1 MLLDNINETSKKLT
15 QLDKKEKAIQDI
27 EKKIKNDTDYAE
39 TVSDVYSSMNEIKV
53 AYEKLG
59 YSLSGDS
66 LSLIDD
72 SLTKLE
78 GTIDAGVVDEE
89 SLNSVKQQ
97 LSRKLNPALNREWKE
112 FHSQK
117 QSRAI
122 GKLATIG
129 SLVSDTDHI
138 RTIRENITTSG
149 DWKNLSDHVNGK
161 TVLSRL
167 CESISEVDKLEESL
181 NLNDEVKKFISLV
194 TQGRARI
201 TDLNETVLEWIK
213 NENLEDKFAIKF
225 R

>member
-1 MLLDNINETSKKLT
+1 MYKTSKKLS

-39 TVSDVYSSMNEIKV
+39 TVSDVYGSMNEIKI

-59 YSLSGDS
+59 YILSSDA

-72 SLTKLE
+72 SLEKLAT
-78 GTIDAGVVDEE
+78 TIEAGVVDEE
-89 SLNSVKQQ
+89 NLNSVKQQ
-97 LSRKLNPALNREWKE
+97 LSRKLNPTLNKEWKK

-117 QSRAI
+117 QSSAI

-129 SLVSDTDHI
+129 SLVSDAGHI
-138 RTIRENITTSG
+138 NTIRENIIAGG
-149 DWKNLSDHVNGK
+149 DWRNLSNLVNGK

-167 CESISEVDKLEESL
+167 CESIIEVDKLEESL

-194 TQGRARI
+194 TQGKARI
-201 TDLNETVLEWIK
+201 TDLNESVIEWIK
-213 NENLEDKFAIKF
+213 NEDLEDKFAIKF

>member
-1 MLLDNINETSKKLT
+1 MYETSKRLS

-27 EKKIKNDTDYAE
+27 EKKIKNDADYAE
-39 TVSDVYSSMNEIKV
+39 TVSAVYASMNEIKI

-59 YSLSGDS
+59 YILSSES

-72 SLTKLE
+72 SLKKLAA
-78 GTIDAGVVDEE
+78 TIEAGVVDEE
-89 SLNSVKQQ
+89 NLNSVKQQ
-97 LSRKLNPALNREWKE
+97 LSRKLNPALNKEWKK

-117 QSRAI
+117 QDSAI

-129 SLVSDTDHI
+129 SLVSDADHI
-138 RTIRENITTSG
+138 KLIRENIIAGG
-149 DWKNLSDHVNGK
+149 DWRNLSNLVNGK

-167 CESISEVDKLEESL
+167 CESIIEVDQLEESL

-194 TQGRARI
+194 TQGKARI
-201 TDLNETVLEWIK
+201 TDLNESVIEWIK
-213 NENLEDKFAIKF
+213 NENLEEKFAIKF

>member
-1 MLLDNINETSKKLT
+1 MYETSKKLT

-39 TVSDVYSSMNEIKV
+39 TVSDVYASMNEIKF

-59 YSLSGDS
+59 YILSSDS

-72 SLTKLE
+72 CLKKLTT
-78 GTIDAGVVDEE
+78 TIEAGVVDEE
-89 SLNSVKQQ
+89 NLNFVKQQ
-97 LSRKLNPALNREWKE
+97 LSRKFNPALNKEWKK

-117 QSRAI
+117 QSNAI

-129 SLVSDTDHI
+129 SLVSDADHI
-138 RTIRENITTSG
+138 KTIRENIKAG
-149 DWKNLSDHVNGK
+149 EDWKNLSNPVNGK

-167 CESISEVDKLEESL
+167 CESIIEVDQLEESL

-194 TQGRARI
+194 TQGKARI
-201 TDLNETVLEWIK
+201 TDLNESVIEWIK

>member
-1 MLLDNINETSKKLT
+1 MLLDNIKETSKKLT

-89 SLNSVKQQ
+89 SLNSVKQVGNSI
-97 LSRKLNPALNREWKE
+97 LPS
-112 FHSQK
+112 
-117 QSRAI
+117 I
-122 GKLATIG
+122 
-129 SLVSDTDHI
+129 
-138 RTIRENITTSG
+138 ENGRSSIL
-149 DWKNLSDHVNGK
+149 KNKAV
-161 TVLSRL
+161 
-167 CESISEVDKLEESL
+167 
-181 NLNDEVKKFISLV
+181 
-194 TQGRARI
+194 Q
-201 TDLNETVLEWIK
+201 
-213 NENLEDKFAIKF
+213 
-225 R
+225 

>member
-1 MLLDNINETSKKLT
+1 MLLDKMYETSKKLT

-39 TVSDVYSSMNEIKV
+39 TVSDVYASMNEIKF

-59 YSLSGDS
+59 YILSSDS

-72 SLTKLE
+72 CLKKLTT
-78 GTIDAGVVDEE
+78 TIEAGVVDEE
-89 SLNSVKQQ
+89 NLNFVKQQ
-97 LSRKLNPALNREWKE
+97 LSRKFNPALNKEWKK

-117 QSRAI
+117 QSNAI

-129 SLVSDTDHI
+129 SLVSDADHI
-138 RTIRENITTSG
+138 KTIRENIKAG
-149 DWKNLSDHVNGK
+149 EDWKNLSNPVNGK

-167 CESISEVDKLEESL
+167 CESIIEVDQLEESL

-194 TQGRARI
+194 TQGKARI
-201 TDLNETVLEWIK
+201 TDLNESVIEWIK